1 MFLKHQK
8 CIALDSSLQQMLFA
22 VLRDLLGN
30 VMDTVEA
37 SKVDRLPVRGS
48 ASKVLEDVAVPEGAA
63 QRMGTTYVSNA
74 VFLDGAINIH
84 FAHCMLDGAINIFTS
99 LIAGLA
105 ICFHASA
112 CRLRPWQLP
121 AEVHGG
127 ELSRGGGDGCCTKMQ
142 C

>member
-1 MFLKHQK
+1 
-8 CIALDSSLQQMLFA
+8 MLFA

-74 VFLDGAINIH
+74 VFWDGAINIH
-84 FAHCMLDGAINIFTS
+84 FTHCMLDGAINIFTS

-105 ICFHASA
+105 ICFNASA
-112 CRLRPWQLP
+112 CRLRPGKLP
-121 AEVHGG
+121 AEVHRW
-127 ELSRGGGDGCCTKMQ
+127 ELSRGGGDGCCACIQ